1 MTLVDKGRYGNLI
14 KIDEKQTAIKK
25 ALGLP
30 ALLSKKTPRGVFV
43 CVFLIALLCLLGS
56 SRYEQQ
62 GSSARGPM

>member
-1 MTLVDKGRYGNLI
+1 MTLVDKWRYGNLI
-14 KIDEKQTAIKK
+14 KIDEKQAAIKK
-25 ALGLP
+25 SAGV
-30 ALLSKKTPRGVFV
+30 ASAFVKKTPRGVFV